1 MKSHKLFTLAL
12 AGTLAVATSCKKDLL
27 EQTNPNTLSVAQFW
41 KTGDDANKG
50 VIASYSGIQQYG
62 VYNHCWQFMAARS
75 DESYSQSPFVEL
87 AVFTRFIQA
96 NNLFFIS
103 AFAWN
108 DYYRTIY
115 RCNQALNHIPSITMD
130 ATLQKQYLAEARFIR
145 ALMYYD
151 LDSFF
156 GNIPLIIEE
165 PTVTT
170 RVKQV
175 TSAEVE
181 AQVIADLQ
189 AAIPDLPVSYAA
201 NDLGRATK
209 YAAQALLAKMY
220 MQQHKYTEASALMSG
235 IISSGKFSLV
245 PNYLDNFT
253 ESNEN
258 NNESI
263 FEVQYTGTP
272 LDVGQGQDNA
282 SSSEGYDRPNFFGPP
297 IYSYA
302 DVQPRQSLTA
312 SFTDSTV
319 AFASGS
325 TKKHMIDPRRD
336 ISIIS
341 ALNPDRFYGKT
352 FAELGYNP
360 NQQYWRKYLNDRTR
374 TSPENFT
381 SGINYRLIRYAD
393 LLLLQAEALNELGQ
407 TAAAVP
413 LVNQVRARVGLAA
426 VSAANSSNQTAL
438 RLYMRDERGRE
449 LAGENVRW
457 YDIVRWGL
465 LDNQAGLNYL
475 IARDPDFTNFV
486 LGKSKLLPIPQT
498 DIDLDPTIKQN
509 PGY

>member
-27 EQTNPNTLSVAQFW
+27 DQANPNTLSVDQFW
-41 KTGDDANKG
+41 KTADDANKG

-62 VYNHCWQFMAARS
+62 VYDHCWQFMAARS

-108 DYYRTIY
+108 DYYRTVY
-115 RCNQALNHIPSITMD
+115 RCNQALNHIPGITMD

-156 GNIPLIIEE
+156 GNVPLITED

-189 AAIPDLPVSYAA
+189 AAIPDLPTVYGAA
-201 NDLGRATK
+201 DLGRATK

-220 MQQHKYTEASALMSG
+220 MQQHKYQEASTLLAG
-235 IISSGKFSLV
+235 IISSGKYSLV
-245 PNYLDNFT
+245 PSYLDNFT
-253 ESNEN
+253 DSNEN
-258 NNESI
+258 NSESI
-263 FEVQYTGTP
+263 FEVQFTGTP

-297 IYSYA
+297 VYSYA

-319 AFASGS
+319 ALAPGS
-325 TKKHMIDPRRD
+325 TKKHLIDPRRD
-336 ISIIS
+336 VSIIS
-341 ALNPDRFYGKT
+341 SLNPDVFYGKT
-352 FAELGYNP
+352 FAQLGYNP
-360 NQQYWRKYLNDRTR
+360 TQQYWRKYLNDRTR
-374 TSPENFT
+374 TTPENFT
-381 SGINYRLIRYAD
+381 SGINYRLIRYGD

-407 TAAAVP
+407 TGAAVP
-413 LVNQVRARVGLAA
+413 LVNQVRARVGLGP
-426 VSAANSSNQTAL
+426 VSAANSASQSAL

-449 LAGENVRW
+449 LAGENQRW

-465 LDNQAGLNYL
+465 LDNQAGLDYL
-475 IARDPDFTNFV
+475 TARDADFTNFV

-498 DIDLDPTIKQN
+498 DIDLDPSIKQN